1 MSRKDIARDL
11 KQANLEAEARRML
24 DPAAG
29 RDALD
34 LENFKPID
42 LPTPKYQDPQE
53 PSLPPAPIEGAMMD
67 TSIGAAGFAGAALT
81 GTVAGLGAAAA
92 ATQLGWTA
100 SAGPIGWAVGA
111 LSFLS
116 SL

>member
-1 MSRKDIARDL
+1 
-11 KQANLEAEARRML
+11 ML
-24 DPAAG
+24 DPSAG

-34 LENFKPID
+34 LDKFKPID

-81 GTVAGLGAAAA
+81 GVTAGLGVAAMAKPLGMAA
-92 ATQLGWTA
+92 GALN
-100 SAGPIGWAVGA
+100 PLGWAVGA

-116 SL
+116 AL

>member
-1 MSRKDIARDL
+1 
-11 KQANLEAEARRML
+11 
-24 DPAAG
+24 
-29 RDALD
+29 
-34 LENFKPID
+34 
-42 LPTPKYQDPQE
+42 
-53 PSLPPAPIEGAMMD
+53 MD
-67 TSIGAAGFAGAALT
+67 TSMGAAGFAGAALT

-100 SAGPIGWAVGA
+100 AAGPIGWAIGG